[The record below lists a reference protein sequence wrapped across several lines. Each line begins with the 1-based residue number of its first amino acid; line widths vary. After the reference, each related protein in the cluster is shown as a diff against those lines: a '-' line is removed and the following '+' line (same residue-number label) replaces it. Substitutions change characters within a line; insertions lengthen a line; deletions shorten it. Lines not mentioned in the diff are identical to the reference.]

1 MSLSMSRSGNTVYRF
16 ADVEVNAIQACI
28 RRDGAELHLR
38 HKAFQ
43 VLLYLLEHRHRLVT
57 KDELWESIWQGT
69 AVTDDA
75 LTKCVT
81 DIRKAL
87 GDDARQQ
94 RFLKTVSKSGYRF
107 VGSVEQVSLQQAMSV
122 VETEVTTFELEIE
135 DVGETALTSSSLS
148 NQLQNA
154 SPAGLVATA
163 RRVQRRPMILAI
175 AFGLLIIIGGVYAGY
190 RFSRSSASSA
200 LDLTLGHSAGKKSVA
215 VMYLNNQS
223 NTAELD
229 WLREGLADMLI
240 NNLSRSKKLAVLK
253 REQLHLI
260 LQRDGYKPGDEITL
274 QNALEIGR
282 RSNAE
287 VVVRGSFAQL
297 DKSIRLDL
305 QLHDVSSG
313 ELLAAE
319 HLVEEQPSQI
329 LTQIDLLS
337 LKLSAQLGA
346 ALAEGD
352 TQRGLAE
359 AMTNNLD
366 AYRYYSLALEH
377 VQMYLFEDALALLEK
392 ALALD
397 PQFAMAHARI
407 GYIYAVRMG
416 YDEKATPHLEEALS
430 LSDRLDEKHKLFVSA
445 WLATAKHN
453 TERAIELY
461 RDVLKQYPL
470 ETEAYQR
477 LGWLLIK
484 QNHCDEAIE
493 VTRQGLIT
501 DPDSED
507 LYNALGTACMRL
519 GRNDEALAAYQRY
532 TQLAPSDPNAWDS
545 LALFHQCLGR
555 YEDAEAAYNRAL
567 ALNPESGVAIIHL
580 GHLRFQQGRYRAA
593 LDQYRRFIQIG
604 RDNST
609 RARGLTCE
617 GWVYLQQGDLAR
629 AAAAAKQELRY
640 NQAFVWN
647 SIVLALA
654 RRDSVTVARLTKSL
668 FSPASDEVA
677 KEFGKLR
684 ILECQR
690 GTLLQRQGLTEEA
703 LDHFRAA
710 LQQSAV
716 EWNFDSL
723 EDCLANAYLE
733 LGRFDE
739 AVAEYERVLKLNPN
753 YPLAHYHLAQTYE
766 RRGQPE
772 QAQNEYREFLQVWIN
787 ADHDIPEVIQAK
799 SRLKST

>member
-1 MSLSMSRSGNTVYRF
+1 MTRPGNTIYRF

-28 RRDGAELHLR
+28 RRDGTELHLR

-43 VLLYLLEHRHRLVT
+43 VLLYLLEHRHRLVS
-57 KDELWESIWQGT
+57 KDELWENIWQGT

-107 VGSVEQVSLQQAMSV
+107 VGLVEEVSLLQAMSV
-122 VETEVTTFELEIE
+122 VETEVTTFEVEIE
-135 DVGETALTSSSLS
+135 DVAETALTSSSLS

-154 SPAGLVATA
+154 SPAGLVGAGPSV
-163 RRVQRRPMILAI
+163 RRRAMIPAI
-175 AFGLLIIIGGVYAGY
+175 ALGVLIIIGGVYAGY

-200 LDLTLGHSAGKKSVA
+200 LDLTLGRATGKKTVA

-223 NTAELD
+223 NTAELE

-274 QNALEIGR
+274 QNAMEIGR

-287 VVVRGSFAQL
+287 VIVRGSFAQL
-297 DKSIRLDL
+297 EKSIRLDL
-305 QLHDVSSG
+305 QLYDVSSG

-346 ALAEGD
+346 ALAEAD
-352 TQRGLAE
+352 AQRGLAE

-377 VQMYLFEDALALLEK
+377 IQMYQFEDAIALLEK

-407 GYIYAVRMG
+407 GYVRAVRMG
-416 YDEKATPHLEEALS
+416 DGEKATPHLEEALS

-453 TERAIELY
+453 TERTIELY

-477 LGWLLIK
+477 LSWILIK
-484 QNHCDEAIE
+484 QNHCDESIQ

-545 LALFHQCLGR
+545 LALFHQCLGQ
-555 YEDAEAAYNRAL
+555 YEDAESAYNRAL

-580 GHLRFQQGRYRAA
+580 GHLRFHQGRYRAA

-604 RDNST
+604 RDDFA

-617 GWVYLQQGDLAR
+617 GWVYLQQRDLAR

-640 NQAFVWN
+640 NQTFVWN
-647 SIVLALA
+647 SFVLALA
-654 RRDSVTVARLTKSL
+654 RRDSVTVRRLSDWL
-668 FSPASDEVA
+668 FSPAFYELEKDL
-677 KEFGKLR
+677 GRLR
-684 ILECQR
+684 ILEYQR
-690 GTLLQRQGLTEEA
+690 GTLLQRQGRSEEA
-703 LDHFRAA
+703 LNHFRAA
-710 LQQSAV
+710 LQQNAV
-716 EWNFDSL
+716 EWNFDSF
-723 EDCLANAYLE
+723 EDCLANAFLE

-739 AVAEYERVLKLNPN
+739 AVAEYERVLKLNSN
-753 YPLAHYHLAQTYE
+753 YPLAHYHLAQAYE

-772 QAQNEYREFLQVWIN
+772 QAENEYKEFLRIWSN
-787 ADHDIPEVIQAK
+787 ADPDIPEIVLAK
-799 SRLKST
+799 ARLNAPKA